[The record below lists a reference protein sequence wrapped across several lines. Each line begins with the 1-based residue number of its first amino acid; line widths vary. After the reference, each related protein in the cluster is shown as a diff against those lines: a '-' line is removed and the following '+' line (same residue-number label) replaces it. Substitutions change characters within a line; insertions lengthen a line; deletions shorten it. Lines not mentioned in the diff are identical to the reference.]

1 MAQPANLKK
10 LARERM
16 ERTGESYTTARKNIL
31 TNKPESPRAARA
43 AEARNYASQGKSG
56 KQGSGKAKSAKPKRP
71 EQPAKAPA
79 NLDELPEYPAP
90 ENVVQYDAALWHRV
104 LTQAGVTNPVTGQP
118 YSEAMLAG
126 LAGGVG
132 FMQHSFQ
139 DEDAVSVTLVTRAH
153 PEPYTQNLLT
163 RCGAK
168 INERTTGSAV
178 RAAEYLD
185 TGLDAGRAVVVR
197 VAVNAL
203 PWIEEGE
210 VDESDTIDLAV
221 VGELDDDLLVDD
233 GSGSLNPISPE
244 DLTAARARRKREKF
258 WQAWVTSRRSP
269 KPEALASNVL
279 DAVQETTARLLGT
292 SELRGIP
299 VHFAKNFGIVGMR
312 NFAARLRDTEGK
324 TGWNQMFADAEQLE
338 IGLSQL
344 AGFLSDTRFGGI
356 GGLRGL
362 YADFLDE
369 AADLP
374 GLSELGEHSAAYAQL
389 AALWIDFAQLLEEP
403 VDIDQRQPLF
413 DKMAQV
419 MDQIADAEQEAAQAL
434 ADTAATLRTVA
445 GVAH

>member
-43 AEARNYASQGKSG
+43 AQAKNYSSQGKSG
-56 KQGSGKAKSAKPKRP
+56 KQASAKSKSAQSKNAQKP
-71 EQPAKAPA
+71 APA
-79 NLDELPEYPAP
+79 PAPLDELPEYPAP

-104 LTQAGVTNPVTGQP
+104 LTQAGVTNPVTSQP
-118 YSEAMLAG
+118 YTEAMLAG
-126 LAGGVG
+126 LAGGIG

-139 DEDAVSVTLVTRAH
+139 DEDNVSLALVTRAH

-168 INERTTGSAV
+168 INERTTSSDV

-233 GSGSLNPISPE
+233 GSGALNPISPE
-244 DLTAARARRKREKF
+244 DLTTARARRKREKF
-258 WQAWVTSRRSP
+258 WQAWVTSRRAP
-269 KPEALASNVL
+269 KPEVLAANVL
-279 DAVQETTARLLGT
+279 EAVEETTARLLGT
-292 SELRGIP
+292 SELRGVP
-299 VHFAKNFGIVGMR
+299 AHFAKNYGIAGMR
-312 NFAARLRDTEGK
+312 TFAARLRDAEGK
-324 TGWNQMFADAEQLE
+324 TGWNQMFAEPAQLE
-338 IGLSQL
+338 SGLSQL
-344 AGFLSDTRFGGI
+344 AGFLADTRFGGI

-374 GLSELGEHSAAYAQL
+374 GLADLGEHSAAYAQL

-403 VDIDQRQPLF
+403 VQPAQRQELF
-413 DKMAQV
+413 TGLAQV
-419 MDQIADAEQEAAQAL
+419 MEQIAQAEQDAAQAL
-434 ADTAATLRTVA
+434 AATAATLRQSTD
-445 GVAH
+445 VAH